1 MVYTEKTRLAG
12 SQFSL
17 SARGGTFLCP
27 GCNRSGS
34 GNGAARRES
43 PAVSLIASP
52 LEIFCEFIL
61 AEAIQN
67 AFFRHAALAR
77 HLDAPMRQVNFP
89 RRVRI
94 RVDAHHAAKTQGRL
108 VPAPVKVKHRQGFA
122 LISTATLC
130 SAQAVRTFSI
140 SMS

>member
-1 MVYTEKTRLAG
+1 
-12 SQFSL
+12 
-17 SARGGTFLCP
+17 
-27 GCNRSGS
+27 
-34 GNGAARRES
+34 
-43 PAVSLIASP
+43 LIASP

-94 RVDAHHAAKTQGRL
+94 RVDAHDAAKTQGRL
-108 VPAPVKVKHRQGFA
+108 VPAPVKVKPPGVRVDFNGDA
-122 LISTATLC
+122 VLRAGRENLLDIDVIAWTAQKLPPGHMPEDGR
-130 SAQAVRTFSI
+130 VWI
-140 SMS
+140 